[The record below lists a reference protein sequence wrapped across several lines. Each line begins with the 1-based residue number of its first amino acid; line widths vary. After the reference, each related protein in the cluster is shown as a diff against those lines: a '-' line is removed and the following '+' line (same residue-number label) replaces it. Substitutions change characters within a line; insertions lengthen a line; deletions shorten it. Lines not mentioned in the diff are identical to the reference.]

1 MLKVKELYKLHH
13 DLPRMFLPGFAN
25 IISKCHHRKR
35 LVEYFK
41 LAKILGLRVD
51 SLAYSSF
58 MLSLHITRSFS
69 KTYSKLLCQ
78 AEEVE
83 NEEEI

>member
-1 MLKVKELYKLHH
+1 MLKVKELYRLHR
-13 DLPRMFLPGFAN
+13 DLPRIFLPVFSN

-41 LAKILGLRVD
+41 LAKTLGLRVE

-58 MLSLHITRSFS
+58 MLSLQITRSFN
-69 KTYSKLLCQ
+69 KTYSRFLCQ
-78 AEEVE
+78 A
-83 NEEEI
+83 

>member
-1 MLKVKELYKLHH
+1 
-13 DLPRMFLPGFAN
+13 
-25 IISKCHHRKR
+25 
-35 LVEYFK
+35 VEYFK